1 MLTTNEHVPIKSVSN
16 IQISDCEKVRVD
28 GTSPGSH
35 SKLIYGHR
43 GSHSE
48 VSTNGQSRGW
58 LNGDV
63 VGVGVG
69 VGIGI
74 AIGVSILV
82 GTGDETL

>member
-1 MLTTNEHVPIKSVSN
+1 LLITNEHVPIKSVSN
-16 IQISDCEKVRVD
+16 IQISDCEKLRVD

-63 VGVGVG
+63 VDVGVG
-69 VGIGI
+69 AGIGI
-74 AIGVSILV
+74 GVSVLV
-82 GTGDETL
+82 CPGDETL

>member
-1 MLTTNEHVPIKSVSN
+1 MLITNEHVPIKSVSN
-16 IQISDCEKVRVD
+16 IQISDCEKLRVD

-48 VSTNGQSRGW
+48 LSTNGQSRGC
-58 LNGDV
+58 LSGDV
-63 VGVGVG
+63 VDVGVG
-69 VGIGI
+69 AGIGI
-74 AIGVSILV
+74 GVSVLV